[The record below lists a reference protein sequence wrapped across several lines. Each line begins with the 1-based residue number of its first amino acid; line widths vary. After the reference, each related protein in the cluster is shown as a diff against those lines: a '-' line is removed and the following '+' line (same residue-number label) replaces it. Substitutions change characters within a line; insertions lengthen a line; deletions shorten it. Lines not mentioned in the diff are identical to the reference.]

1 MTDLLPHTGQR
12 NFRFAQNQGPLVH
25 SDSDELGNSATT
37 AREATANTIYKLTT
51 MVVAF
56 P

>member
-12 NFRFAQNQGPLVH
+12 NFLFAQNQGPLVQ
-25 SDSDELGNSATT
+25 SDSAELGNSATT
-37 AREATANTIYKLTT
+37 AREATANTINKLTT
-51 MVVAF
+51 MVVAL

>member
-12 NFRFAQNQGPLVH
+12 NFLFVQNQGPLVQ
-25 SDSDELGNSATT
+25 SDSDELGSSETT
-37 AREATANTIYKLTT
+37 AREATANTINKLTT
-51 MVVAF
+51 MVIAL